1 MAAATIML
9 FTIITFFVKFA
20 VILFLT
26 VVQATV
32 GSFIVFLTLA
42 DTFGPSQPTFVVD
55 WISAKLCGS
64 SDTAEEG
71 DGEKKSDEMEVVEE
85 DGDGGKD
92 IESEVNNAGEGNEK
106 ESSSTQLNDADE
118 ERGAVQAN
126 DVEEETG
133 DENCEDDKNG
143 VKMSDSHVNLLDT

>member
-1 MAAATIML
+1 L
-9 FTIITFFVKFA
+9 
-20 VILFLT
+20 
-26 VVQATV
+26 
-32 GSFIVFLTLA
+32 
-42 DTFGPSQPTFVVD
+42 
-55 WISAKLCGS
+55 
-64 SDTAEEG
+64 
-71 DGEKKSDEMEVVEE
+71 KKRKKRKE